1 MRLITILSLL
11 MLSVSAWAGTFKD
24 DFEDGNWD
32 GWKGLSGGIVDV
44 VEEERFSV
52 IEGVLHMDTRV
63 PVVDTL
69 GYDMG
74 LAMMRDWTD
83 YSFSADARVIQVE
96 PGH

>member
-1 MRLITILSLL
+1 MGRDIQRRF
-11 MLSVSAWAGTFKD
+11 W
-24 DFEDGNWD
+24 
-32 GWKGLSGGIVDV
+32 GWKLGRMKGFSGGIVNV

-52 IEGVLHMDTRV
+52 IQGVLHMDTRV

-74 LAMMRDWTD
+74 LGLTRDWTD